1 MENILNLLT
10 SGLGSQIING
20 ISEKTNT
27 SVEQTSS
34 VVSSA
39 IPALLGALQNNASTE
54 DGAQGILNAVT
65 SKHDGSIL
73 DNISG
78 FLGNGGNEQE
88 GKGILGNIFGNQL
101 GDIQNGISQKTGV
114 SASSVGSILSLL
126 APIIMGYLGK
136 QAQSSNISDGGGIS
150 NLLSSLLGGNSG
162 SSILSS
168 ILDQN
173 GDGKLG
179 LDDLAGLVSGNKN
192 SKGNGLLGNLLG
204 KFLGK

>member
-54 DGAQGILNAVT
+54 DGANGILNAVT

-179 LDDLAGLVSGNKN
+179 LDDLAGLVSGNKS

>member
-54 DGAQGILNAVT
+54 EGAQGILNAVT

-179 LDDLAGLVSGNKN
+179 LDDLAGLVSGNKS

>member
-179 LDDLAGLVSGNKN
+179 LDDLAGLVSGNKS